1 MEHPGNTKLTE
12 TSVYKGLLLDCGII
26 WNSLKYEC
34 GGGGGNRTRVL
45 LSFHL
50 GIYKFSWNFS
60 FSSNVSATN
69 LLNLK
74 HLLKSYCCYGGI
86 QQPA

>member
-1 MEHPGNTKLTE
+1 MSAGRLPQNILILL
-12 TSVYKGLLLDCGII
+12 YKIK
-26 WNSLKYEC
+26 NNEVSLNMVN
-34 GGGGGNRTRVL
+34 GGGGGSRTRVL

-60 FSSNVSATN
+60 FSSDVSATN

-74 HLLKSYCCYGGI
+74 HLLKSYCCYGGM

>member
-1 MEHPGNTKLTE
+1 MRFVDK
-12 TSVYKGLLLDCGII
+12 SVEII
-26 WNSLKYEC
+26 KQFQHYIGSA
-34 GGGGGNRTRVL
+34 GGGGGIRTPVL

-60 FSSNVSATN
+60 FSSDVSATN

-74 HLLKSYCCYGGI
+74 HLLKSYCCYGGM

>member
-1 MEHPGNTKLTE
+1 MSAGRLPENLLILL
-12 TSVYKGLLLDCGII
+12 YKIK
-26 WNSLKYEC
+26 NNEVSLNMVN
-34 GGGGGNRTRVL
+34 GGGGGSRTRVL

-60 FSSNVSATN
+60 FSSDVSATN

-74 HLLKSYCCYGGI
+74 HLLKSYCCYGGM

>member
-1 MEHPGNTKLTE
+1 MSAGRLPPNLLILL
-12 TSVYKGLLLDCGII
+12 YKIK
-26 WNSLKYEC
+26 NNEVSLNMVN
-34 GGGGGNRTRVL
+34 GGGGGSRTRVL

-60 FSSNVSATN
+60 FSSDVSATN

-74 HLLKSYCCYGGI
+74 HLLKSYCCYGGM

>member
-1 MEHPGNTKLTE
+1 MSAGRLPQNILILL
-12 TSVYKGLLLDCGII
+12 YKIK
-26 WNSLKYEC
+26 NNEVSLNMVN

-60 FSSNVSATN
+60 FSSDVSATN

-74 HLLKSYCCYGGI
+74 HLLKSYCCYGGM

>member
-1 MEHPGNTKLTE
+1 MISWWRYLNR
-12 TSVYKGLLLDCGII
+12 SVEKTYYFQHYTG
-26 WNSLKYEC
+26 YV

-60 FSSNVSATN
+60 FSSDVSATN

-74 HLLKSYCCYGGI
+74 HLLKSYCCYGGM

>member
-1 MEHPGNTKLTE
+1 MILL
-12 TSVYKGLLLDCGII
+12 YKIRNNEVPL
-26 WNSLKYEC
+26 NQVN
-34 GGGGGNRTRVL
+34 GGGGGSRTRVL

-60 FSSNVSATN
+60 FSSDVSATN

-74 HLLKSYCCYGGI
+74 HLLKSYCCYGGM

>member
-1 MEHPGNTKLTE
+1 M
-12 TSVYKGLLLDCGII
+12 SVGRLPQNLLILLYKIK
-26 WNSLKYEC
+26 NNEVSLNMVN
-34 GGGGGNRTRVL
+34 GGGGGSRTRVL

-74 HLLKSYCCYGGI
+74 HLLKSYCCYGGM

>member
-1 MEHPGNTKLTE
+1 MRN
-12 TSVYKGLLLDCGII
+12 
-26 WNSLKYEC
+26 

-50 GIYKFSWNFS
+50 GIYKFSWKFS
-60 FSSNVSATN
+60 FSSDMSATN

-74 HLLKSYCCYGGI
+74 HLLKSHYCYGGL